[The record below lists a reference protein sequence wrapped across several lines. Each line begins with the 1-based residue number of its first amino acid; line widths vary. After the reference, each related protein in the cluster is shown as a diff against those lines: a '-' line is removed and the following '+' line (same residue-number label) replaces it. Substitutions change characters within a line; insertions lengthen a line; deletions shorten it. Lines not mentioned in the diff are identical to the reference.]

1 MAAEIGRSDSLPEL
15 FPAVVPSISAFP
27 GIRCT
32 DRSAADR
39 WLPERG
45 AGDAGARGDLAAVL
59 LHTETKSRPLLS
71 YHVLPR

>member
-15 FPAVVPSISAFP
+15 FPAVLPSISAFS
-27 GIRCT
+27 GICRT

-39 WLPERG
+39 SLPERG
-45 AGDAGARGDLAAVL
+45 AGAAGARGDLATVL

-71 YHVLPR
+71 YHILPG